1 VQLPQHFRKMTIVA
15 FVLPFGTMAYG
26 QDAWSLPDFSA
37 TQVLQSR
44 KADISMKVYHSVDR
58 VRVERSAALSTLY
71 MPSKSKVYN
80 LTTYP
85 DHSRQCVMMK
95 PEQAKILP
103 SPLELLQG
111 SDLKRTAAGTEV
123 VDGHPCKVENVVVTR
138 PDGKTIESKVWE
150 AQDLQGIPVKIESHI
165 GDFTLSAVYRDISM
179 ETPDQNLFTIPEKC
193 TPFEKMGQVVEQRTI
208 K

>member
-1 VQLPQHFRKMTIVA
+1 MLQKPFRTFTIA
-15 FVLPFGTMAYG
+15 ALVLTSGGLAHG
-26 QDAWSLPDFSA
+26 QSSWSFPDFSA
-37 TQVLQSR
+37 TQVFESR
-44 KADISMKVYHSVDR
+44 KANMSMKVYLTGSS
-58 VRVERSAALSTLY
+58 VRVERSTAISTLY

-85 DHSRQCVMMK
+85 DQSHQCVVMK
-95 PEQAKILP
+95 PEQARMLP

-111 SDLKRTAAGTEV
+111 SEVRRTSAGTEV
-123 VDGHPCKVENVVVTR
+123 MEGHQCKIENVIVKR

-165 GDFTLSAVYRDISM
+165 GEITLSAVYRDIAIA
-179 ETPDQNLFTIPEKC
+179 TLDQELFTIPDRC
-193 TPFEKMGQVVEQRTI
+193 TPFEKMGQVAEQKTI

>member
-1 VQLPQHFRKMTIVA
+1 MLQKPFRTFTIA
-15 FVLPFGTMAYG
+15 ALVLTSGALAHG
-26 QDAWSLPDFSA
+26 QSSWSFPDFSA
-37 TQVLQSR
+37 TQVFESR
-44 KADISMKVYHSVDR
+44 KANMSMKVYLTGSS
-58 VRVERSAALSTLY
+58 VRVERSTAISTLY

-85 DHSRQCVMMK
+85 DQSHQCVVMK
-95 PEQAKILP
+95 PEQARMLP

-111 SDLKRTAAGTEV
+111 SEVRRTSAGTEV
-123 VDGHPCKVENVVVTR
+123 LEGHQCKIENVLVKR

-165 GDFTLSAVYRDISM
+165 GEVTLSAVYRDIAIA
-179 ETPDQNLFTIPEKC
+179 TLDQELFTIPDRC
-193 TPFEKMGQVVEQRTI
+193 TPFEKMGQVAEQKTI